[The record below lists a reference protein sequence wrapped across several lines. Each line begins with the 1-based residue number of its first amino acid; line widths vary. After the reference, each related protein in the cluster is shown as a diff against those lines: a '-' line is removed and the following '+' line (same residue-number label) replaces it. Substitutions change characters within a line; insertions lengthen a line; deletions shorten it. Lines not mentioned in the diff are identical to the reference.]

1 MVWEGFTLWCL
12 EVSLFILRGN
22 MRYWLDTEFIEDGH
36 TIELISIGIV
46 AEDGR
51 EYYAINWD
59 CDLSK
64 ANDWVRKN
72 VIFQLSSR
80 EHPAW
85 KTKDTIAFDVM
96 AFLKQENDFELYHHT
111 FGTLKNL
118 EMMEKPEIWTYY
130 GSYDWV
136 VFCQLFGA
144 MIDLPKGFPMY
155 TNDIKQWCK
164 QLGDPE
170 LPKQG
175 KGEHNALADA
185 RWNKQAWE
193 FLRTFEEDCVVERG

>member
-1 MVWEGFTLWCL
+1 MD
-12 EVSLFILRGN
+12 S
-22 MRYWLDTEFIEDGH
+22 EFIEDGS

-51 EYYAINWD
+51 EFYAINWN
-59 CDLSK
+59 CDFTK
-64 ANDWVRKN
+64 ANDWVKANVLPHLPFCPIDRPAKGQGLWQSRSDIKN
-72 VIFQLSSR
+72 
-80 EHPAW
+80 A
-85 KTKDTIAFDVM
+85 IASFVGCEYKGGKSPHY
-96 AFLKQENDFELYHHT
+96 ALKEGIQ
-111 FGTLKNL
+111 
-118 EMMEKPEIWTYY
+118 KPEFWTYY

-144 MIDLPKGFPMY
+144 MIDLPKGLPMY

-185 RWNKQAWE
+185 HWNKQAWE